1 MSESVTPAVGT
12 IHLHKQGHVGTIVFD
27 NQAKFNA
34 MNYDM
39 WVGLPKL
46 IQQCVDDHDIRMIV
60 LTGAG
65 EKAFVSGA
73 DISQFGE
80 RRSGGDA
87 AEEYNRATEAAYSSV
102 RDCPKPTLAKIRG
115 ICMGGGLGLALNCDI
130 RLCSSDSK
138 FRMPAGRLGLGYAFA
153 GIKRF
158 TEVVGFAHTPDLF
171 FSARIFGPADAH
183 HMGLV
188 KQVLEVDQFETGV
201 QAYVQ
206 QVCENAPLTLAASKR
221 ALLELRKN
229 PEDRDLELVYHL
241 IGSIEDDGYL
251 RRELRSIVNDLAF
264 NENIMTTEAHLE
276 RLLIKIQNFDPPGI
290 AARDLQECLL
300 LQLYKKDYGDKI
312 FAISWRLKR
321 ELGFT
326 VRQHKGLVKWNDD
339 ADYKRDEEWLPDEF
353 KNRYHYEEQI
363 HLDFYNE
370 AQMTM
375 FVLKYLNT

>member
-1 MSESVTPAVGT
+1 MSETVTPAVGT

-87 AEEYNRATEAAYSSV
+87 AEEYNRATEAAYASV
-102 RDCPKPTLAKIRG
+102 LDCPKPTLAKIRG

-188 KQVLEVDQFETGV
+188 KQVLEVDQFEAGV

-229 PEDRDLELVYHL
+229 PADRDLELVQKM
-241 IGSIEDDGYL
+241 
-251 RRELRSIVNDLAF
+251 VQACF
-264 NENIMTTEAHLE
+264 NSE
-276 RLLIKIQNFDPPGI
+276 
-290 AARDLQECLL
+290 
-300 LQLYKKDYGDKI
+300 
-312 FAISWRLKR
+312 
-321 ELGFT
+321 
-326 VRQHKGLVKWNDD
+326 
-339 ADYKRDEEWLPDEF
+339 DYKEGRKAFAEKRTPDF
-353 KNRYHYEEQI
+353 KGR
-363 HLDFYNE
+363 
-370 AQMTM
+370 
-375 FVLKYLNT
+375 

>member
-1 MSESVTPAVGT
+1 MSETITPPIGT

-46 IQQCVDDHDIRMIV
+46 IKECVDDSNIRLIV

-87 AEEYNRATEAAYSSV
+87 AEEYNRATEAAYASV
-102 RDCPKPTLAKIRG
+102 LDCPKPTLAKIRG
-115 ICMGGGLGLALNCDI
+115 ICMGGGLGLALNCDVRI
-130 RLCSSDSK
+130 CTSDSK

-188 KQVLEVDQFETGV
+188 KQVFEVDQFEAGV

-206 QVCENAPLTLAASKR
+206 QVCENAPLTLAAAKR
-221 ALLELRKN
+221 ALLELRKD
-229 PEDRDLELVYHL
+229 PADRDLALVNQM
-241 IGSIEDDGYL
+241 
-251 RRELRSIVNDLAF
+251 VQACF
-264 NENIMTTEAHLE
+264 NSE
-276 RLLIKIQNFDPPGI
+276 
-290 AARDLQECLL
+290 
-300 LQLYKKDYGDKI
+300 
-312 FAISWRLKR
+312 
-321 ELGFT
+321 
-326 VRQHKGLVKWNDD
+326 
-339 ADYKRDEEWLPDEF
+339 DYKEGRKAFGEKRTPDF
-353 KNRYHYEEQI
+353 KGR
-363 HLDFYNE
+363 
-370 AQMTM
+370 
-375 FVLKYLNT
+375 

>member
-1 MSESVTPAVGT
+1 MSETVTPAVGT

-87 AEEYNRATEAAYSSV
+87 AEEYNRATEAAYASV
-102 RDCPKPTLAKIRG
+102 LDCPKPTLAKIRG
-115 ICMGGGLGLALNCDI
+115 ICMGGGLGLALNCDVRI
-130 RLCSSDSK
+130 CSSDSK

-171 FSARIFGPADAH
+171 FSARILGPADAH
-183 HMGLV
+183 HIGLI
-188 KQVLEVDQFETGV
+188 KQVFEVDQFEAGV
-201 QAYVQ
+201 QAYIQ
-206 QVCENAPLTLAASKR
+206 QVCEKRPADAGRSQARLARIAQR
-221 ALLELRKN
+221 
-229 PEDRDLELVYHL
+229 P
-241 IGSIEDDGYL
+241 G
-251 RRELRSIVNDLAF
+251 RS
-264 NENIMTTEAHLE
+264 
-276 RLLIKIQNFDPPGI
+276 
-290 AARDLQECLL
+290 
-300 LQLYKKDYGDKI
+300 
-312 FAISWRLKR
+312 
-321 ELGFT
+321 
-326 VRQHKGLVKWNDD
+326 
-339 ADYKRDEEWLPDEF
+339 
-353 KNRYHYEEQI
+353 
-363 HLDFYNE
+363 
-370 AQMTM
+370 
-375 FVLKYLNT
+375 